1 MMKSVIGAN
10 VDHLFAP
17 QQVEKDQGHV
27 VGSNALES

>member
-1 MMKSVIGAN
+1 MMKSVKGAN

-17 QQVEKDQGHV
+17 PQVEKDQSHA